1 MAKEMKEK
9 MEDVLNGE
17 EFETTEIGGEKMEN
31 KKINWKL
38 YGKCV
43 LGVAIVGV
51 ASIAV
56 WKWRKSKKV
65 STTAVVVATPS
76 DNSGANET
84 VAPTAT
90 VVEI

>member
-1 MAKEMKEK
+1 MANKENLKDVE
-9 MEDVLNGE
+9 MEDVMEDL
-17 EFETTEIGGEKMEN
+17 ETVGGEMK

-38 YGKCV
+38 LAKCTA
-43 LGVAIVGV
+43 GVVIVGAASV
-51 ASIAV
+51 AL

-84 VAPTAT
+84 VAPATT

>member
-1 MAKEMKEK
+1 MVKENVKVEEIFD
-9 MEDVLNGE
+9 EDVIVEEKGE
-17 EFETTEIGGEKMEN
+17 ETMKN

-38 YGKCV
+38 LAKCTAGIV
-43 LGVAIVGV
+43 LVGAASVALY
-51 ASIAV
+51 
-56 WKWRKSKKV
+56 KWRKSKKV

>member
-1 MAKEMKEK
+1 MAKENVKVEDAFDGEEILETVGEGAEK
-9 MEDVLNGE
+9 M
-17 EFETTEIGGEKMEN
+17 K

-38 YGKCV
+38 LAKCTA
-43 LGVAIVGV
+43 GVVIVGAASV
-51 ASIAV
+51 AL

-84 VAPTAT
+84 VAPATT